1 MTRRNSKTSLWA
13 GLAFAGALAI
23 PAAAQAGEV
32 SVALAEDEGGVTVR
46 IRGVDANGQAD
57 HIVTSK
63 LGALLFVPGDDAMA
77 QRMRPLE
84 RHRLDY
90 VQVGRAG
97 KRVAVRIVQRKKAK
111 GVLSKNMTTT
121 PVSGGFDVRIEDG
134 LPRPVKTIAA
144 VVPVQPPTTDRA
156 AALAKIAGE
165 APALPPPPPPVTIA
179 AAPPKPVAAAPAP
192 VPAPVPAPIAEDAP
206 APIAE
211 VAPTQD
217 DEGTRWAA
225 ASTQQ
230 GPLDLGRS
238 APQIGLAWLATA
250 MLAFSGLG
258 FMWWR
263 RRRPMLDNPQPLRVM
278 ARVSIGPKQQIV
290 WLSAGGRSLLVGS
303 TEHRIELLADLTASG
318 QSATAAIVSQAMG
331 AEIPTNSPAPAPA
344 ADGKLAAFKQ
354 RLRAAL
360 GDELAGR
367 NEEPVLPPHLEML
380 AGDPRWVGRKDAA

>member
-1 MTRRNSKTSLWA
+1 MRLDSKIMVAS
-13 GLAFAGALAI
+13 LAFASALALPTI
-23 PAAAQAGEV
+23 AEAGEV
-32 SVALAEDEGGVTVR
+32 DVSLAEDDNGVTVR
-46 IRGVDANGQAD
+46 IRGLEANAQAD

-63 LGALLFVPGDDAMA
+63 VGALLFVPGDDAMA

-97 KRVAVRIVQRKKAK
+97 QRVAVRIVQRSKAK
-111 GVLSKNMTTT
+111 GLLSKHMTKTT
-121 PVSGGFDVRIEDG
+121 VAGGFDVRIEDA
-134 LPRPVKTIAA
+134 PARSITTIAA
-144 VVPVQPPTTDRA
+144 TVPTTVTTTDRA
-156 AALAKIAGE
+156 ATLARIAGD
-165 APALPPPPPPVTIA
+165 APAPAPAAAPTPVRIA
-179 AAPPKPVAAAPAP
+179 AAPVAPALTPTAPTPVPTAPAAAPTVAAAELTVADEPAP
-192 VPAPVPAPIAEDAP
+192 SEDS
-206 APIAE
+206 
-211 VAPTQD
+211 
-217 DEGTRWAA
+217 TRWAA

-230 GPLDLGRS
+230 APLELGRS

-258 FMWWR
+258 LVWWR
-263 RRRPMLDNPQPLRVM
+263 RRRPLLDTPQPLRVM

-303 TEHRIELLADLTASG
+303 TEHRIELLADLTASPAE
-318 QSATAAIVSQAMG
+318 ATAAIMTQAMST
-331 AEIPTNSPAPAPA
+331 EIPAPAPAPA

-354 RLRAAL
+354 RLRVAL

-367 NEEPVLPPHLEML
+367 NEEPLMPPHLEML

>member
-1 MTRRNSKTSLWA
+1 
-13 GLAFAGALAI
+13 
-23 PAAAQAGEV
+23 V
-32 SVALAEDEGGVTVR
+32 SLAEDEGGVTVR

-63 LGALLFVPGDDAMA
+63 VGALLFVPGDDAMA
-77 QRMRPLE
+77 QRMRPMA

-97 KRVAVRIVQRKKAK
+97 QRIAVRVVQRKKAK
-111 GVLSKNMTTT
+111 GVLSKHMTTT
-121 PVSGGFDVRIEDG
+121 PVSGGFDVRIED
-134 LPRPVKTIAA
+134 LSARPTKTIAA
-144 VVPVQPPTTDRA
+144 AVPTTVATTDRA
-156 AALAKIAGE
+156 ATLAKIAGE
-165 APALPPPPPPVTIA
+165 APALPPAPPPVTIA
-179 AAPPKPVAAAPAP
+179 APAPVAAPPVPAPAP
-192 VPAPVPAPIAEDAP
+192 VAEAPIPTAQIEPAPPE
-206 APIAE
+206 
-211 VAPTQD
+211 

-230 GPLDLGRS
+230 GPLDIGRS

-263 RRRPMLDNPQPLRVM
+263 RRRPTHDTPQPLRVM

-318 QSATAAIVSQAMG
+318 ATATAAIVSQAMG
-331 AEIPTNSPAPAPA
+331 GELPTNSPAPAPA
-344 ADGKLAAFKQ
+344 VDGKLAAFKQ